1 MTELVPKQEN
11 SVRNRIKKNLVI
23 LPDMEFSRLLDRGL
37 PVQARIKLT
46 SAKTTSKYED
56 EKGNLWYEESVPAD
70 SLFIFFLMN
79 RPGRV
84 AKEDMVD
91 EFLRVSRKEEDSSAT
106 IQLGGNETVG
116 YGWCL
121 QQMLSHSS
129 TLAYSQARE
138 EGNDRNR

>member
-1 MTELVPKQEN
+1 
-11 SVRNRIKKNLVI
+11 
-23 LPDMEFSRLLDRGL
+23 
-37 PVQARIKLT
+37 
-46 SAKTTSKYED
+46 
-56 EKGNLWYEESVPAD
+56 GNFWYEESVPVD

-79 RPGRV
+79 RPGKV
-84 AKEDMVD
+84 AEGDMVD
-91 EFLRVSRKEEDSSAT
+91 KFLRVARKEEAGAT

-138 EGNDRNR
+138 EGNDRTR